1 MKKSSILLTMAALL
15 VSSSLFAGS
24 LDYLSNQS
32 AKYCM
37 NTASTARTDGADIV
51 AYNPAGTALMGQ
63 GFFIDVSNQTLLK
76 YYSSKEDALL
86 KDEYKQSEPT
96 ILLPNVYLVYNA
108 GQIGMGKLAV
118 FGQMGVVAGGG
129 TLKWDDGTIGSNA
142 FAASK
147 ASVIALA
154 ITAGIGAGS
163 TTPTGYS
170 TSLEASSVY
179 YDFGAGLAYS
189 LLDDMI
195 SLSVGAKYVIAKRE
209 GKVNGTLNFNHN
221 MVGPIWV
228 KISDEYSYDA
238 KGFTPVFGL
247 DAKPMKELTIGVRY
261 EMETKLEF
269 EYTQDERSSSNSLNS
284 TTLATGVASQLPNY
298 DGIKANQNLP
308 QILSL
313 GAEYVVMPELTVGL
327 TGTMYFMSK
336 ADMEGLEDQF
346 GTGWEVALGATYKV
360 MEALKVGA
368 SVMYTDQAVKKE
380 YLETDSDLLTTSA
393 NPILDSIFMGLGAT
407 YTVIPNLD
415 LTVALAWVHYLP
427 EDVKTTAGLDIN
439 YKKDIYNIALGASYR
454 M

>member
-1 MKKSSILLTMAALL
+1 MKKFSLLLTMAALM
-15 VSSSLFAGS
+15 VSSSVFAGS

-37 NTASTARTDGADIV
+37 NTAATARTDGADIV

-76 YYSSKEDALL
+76 YYSAKEDAVLNE
-86 KDEYKQSEPT
+86 EYKQSEPT
-96 ILLPNVYLVYNA
+96 ILLPNVFAVYNF
-108 GQIGMGKLAV
+108 GQMGMGKLAAY
-118 FGQMGVVAGGG
+118 GQMGVVAGGG
-129 TLKWDDGTIGSNA
+129 TLKWDDGTIGTAA
-142 FAASK
+142 FAASNLTT
-147 ASVIALA
+147 IA
-154 ITAGIGAGS
+154 TAAGS
-163 TTPTGYS
+163 TPRGY
-170 TSLEASSVY
+170 TSNLEVSSVY
-179 YDFGAGLAYS
+179 YGFGGGLAYS
-189 LLDDMI
+189 LVDDMLSI
-195 SLSVGAKYVIAKRE
+195 SAGARYTMAERSAKLE
-209 GKVNGTLNFNHN
+209 ASLLLNRTAFGGDYSIE
-221 MVGPIWV
+221 VE
-228 KISDEYSYDA
+228 SEYEYDA
-238 KGFTPVFGL
+238 AGVTPIFGL
-247 DAKPMKELTIGVRY
+247 DIKPMKELTIGVRY

-269 EYTQDERSSSNSLNS
+269 EYKQKALGASSSNATVQAAVVPTVNNMLAS
-284 TTLATGVASQLPNY
+284 TTMEGKKL
-298 DGIKANQNLP
+298 NQNLP

-313 GAEYVVMPELTVGL
+313 GAEYLVMPELTVGL

-336 ADMEGLEDQF
+336 ADMEGLEDAF

-380 YLETDSDLLTTSA
+380 YLESDDDLLTTSA
-393 NPILDSIFMGLGAT
+393 NPILNSIFMGLGAT

-415 LTVALAWVHYLP
+415 LTLALSWVHYLP